1 MQIYPINNIN
11 NNPKFGA
18 LKGLRYVGEFNPSTN
33 YEHAKI
39 VDAVINSNAIKQFGE
54 KYNFLARLK
63 HSDGYEP
70 ITMTR
75 FYGHYYSL
83 ELIPAPVERPQ
94 EPRLTLWE
102 RIFGKKKND
111 TEAKPPVEE
120 TPKEEDKI
128 QNLPIAFLVANVMED
143 YESDAIE
150 KFISKIRNKTFDDI
164 ERRLISEQDEQKE
177 KLQAEK
183 AKKEEHTR
191 ILDEINNI

>member
-63 HSDGYEP
+63 RSNGYEP

-75 FYGHYYSL
+75 FFGYYYSL
-83 ELIPAPVERPQ
+83 ELIPAPVERHQ

-111 TEAKPPVEE
+111 TEAKAPVEE
-120 TPKEEDKI
+120 TPKEEKI
-128 QNLPIAFLVANVMED
+128 ENLPVEILITNVIEK
-143 YESDAIE
+143 YNSDAIN
-150 KFISKIRNKTFDDI
+150 KFIQQIKSETLDSIEYSLQYYIYEQNK
-164 ERRLISEQDEQKE
+164 E
-177 KLQAEK
+177 LQ
-183 AKKEEHTR
+183 KKENQRLEHTR
-191 ILDEINNI
+191 ILSQISNM